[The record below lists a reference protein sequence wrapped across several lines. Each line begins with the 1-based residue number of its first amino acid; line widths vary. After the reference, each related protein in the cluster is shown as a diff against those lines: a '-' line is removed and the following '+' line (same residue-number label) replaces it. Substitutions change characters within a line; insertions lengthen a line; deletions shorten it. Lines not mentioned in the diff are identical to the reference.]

1 MTNLLQFPAILFFRT
16 KQKSGCKRKVF
27 NRGEKK
33 SPDKH
38 TGELH
43 DPPAVRPVGGM
54 EDAA

>member
-43 DPPAVRPVGGM
+43 VPPAVRPVGGM